1 MEDLGRI
8 KLFEYK
14 IRLFQD
20 GNQFYE
26 NNFKHNV
33 IVIGREDDCDLVI
46 QDKSISRKHLRLDVD
61 IEKFYVTD
69 MGSSNGTYVD
79 NIKIEGR
86 TRISS
91 GTHIRAGKITIQVE
105 IPEMKAADLK
115 DLGAKDK
122 KYSKTNKEV
131 EEITLSKIAL
141 HVEDRLE
148 NTRNQADI
156 MAVVDK
162 HFVEEMAKYHPGSS
176 KYISKKIESLVLWNK
191 QIYDVDEF
199 GYRDT
204 ITVGP
209 DYDDSIHIPGMP
221 FTWVLSEFEINEAVF
236 TVPKNLDVFAIRG
249 SDYLSRQQLVAEK
262 RMRED
267 QHTIQIQ
274 ISHYDVLRVEINENT
289 QLYFRYVPSTV
300 ELASKRLL
308 NPDVLIKKALITSFF
323 IHLFLSI
330 IFFLIPKEKL
340 IPKKPVEEPPR
351 IAKLI
356 VEEKKIEEPPPP
368 PLPLPVPPP
377 EPEPE
382 PPKPEPQPEPPKP
395 EPVPVPEPP
404 KPQPPK
410 PKKEPPPK
418 PKKVEVQPPK
428 KIEKLPP
435 PKPVQKQT
443 EVVQKPVAPPVKAQP
458 AENLKGDNRVAGPR
472 PVPTPPQ
479 PPTPPPPKPVDIST
493 LGPLAA
499 LKGMKLNSQSTKAPP
514 PNINIAQADI
524 NTTTSTQVG
533 MKAITGDLKDISAT
547 ASQQNANKGTVSTKG
562 SASAKDSFN
571 TKGMGDGTGK
581 RGVKGAVVGTPK
593 LAAANS
599 GRTEGLSRDQVL
611 KSIQPYLGKIQSC
624 YERAMLSDPNL
635 AGVIDFEW
643 VISAGGGVSSVNVK
657 KNSVAG
663 GEQLGECVTAL
674 IKTIKFPTA
683 SNGEQTYPNISFPF
697 GRM

>member
-1 MEDLGRI
+1 VEDLGRI

-26 NNFKHNV
+26 NNFKHHT

-79 NIKIEGR
+79 NVKIEGR

-91 GTHIRAGKITIQVE
+91 GSHIRAGKITIQVE
-105 IPEMKAADLK
+105 IPEVKVEELK
-115 DLGAKDK
+115 DIGQ
-122 KYSKTNKEV
+122 KYSKSNKEV

-148 NTRNQADI
+148 TTRNHAEI

-162 HFVEEMAKYHPGSS
+162 HFVEEMAKYHPGSN

-191 QIYDVDEF
+191 QIFDVDEF
-199 GYRDT
+199 GYKDT

-209 DYDDSIHIPGMP
+209 DYDDSIHIPGLPM
-221 FTWVLSEFEINEAVF
+221 TWVLSEYEMNEAIF

-267 QHTIQIQ
+267 QHVVQIQ

-300 ELASKRLL
+300 ELESKKLL

-323 IHLFLSI
+323 IHLFLSL
-330 IFFLIPKEKL
+330 IFFLLPKEKL
-340 IPKKPVEEPPR
+340 VPPKPKEEPPR

-356 VEEKKIEEPPPP
+356 VEEKKIEPPVIPPVIPEPEPPKPEP
-368 PLPLPVPPP
+368 EPEPIK

-382 PPKPEPQPEPPKP
+382 PPKPEPEPPKPPPVKEPEPPKP
-395 EPVPVPEPP
+395 P
-404 KPQPPK
+404 

-428 KIEKLPP
+428 KIEK

-443 EVVQKPVAPPVKAQP
+443 EVVQRPVAPPVQAQP
-458 AENLKGDNRVAGPR
+458 AQNPKGDNRPAGPQ
-472 PVPTPPQ
+472 PVPTPVQ
-479 PPTPPPPKPVDIST
+479 PPTPPPPKPVDISK

-499 LKGMKLNSQSTKAPP
+499 LSGLKLDSRATKAPP
-514 PNINIAQADI
+514 AINIAQTSA
-524 NTTTSTQVG
+524 NTTTGAPTVG
-533 MKAITGDLKDISAT
+533 MNAITGDLKNQTAT
-547 ASQQNANKGTVSTKG
+547 VAQNNANTGTIRTKG

-571 TKGMGDGTGK
+571 TKGLGSGTGT
-581 RGVKGAVVGTPK
+581 RGVKGAVVGAPK

-611 KSIQPYLGKIQSC
+611 KAIQPYLGKIQSC
-624 YERAMLSDPNL
+624 YERSMLSDPNL

-643 VISAGGGVSSVNVK
+643 VISASGKVSSVGIK

-663 GEQLGECVTAL
+663 GEQLGECVSGV
-674 IKTIKFPTA
+674 IQSIKFPNA